1 MNPSGRKGYFGL
13 TETLAPIDRLGIR
26 VGPLALR
33 NPVLPASG
41 CFGPELRSLVPVDRL
56 GALVTKTVFSDV
68 RSGNPAHRLAEVRDG
83 MLNSVGI
90 PSVGARR
97 WRDEMLPE
105 YLACDAPVVVSIGGL
120 AERDYRRAAE
130 DLDGAP
136 IAAYELN
143 LSCPN
148 LEAGG
153 VELGADPAALTR
165 AVAGVRAVTHLP
177 LLVKLTPNVTSIADL
192 ARAAVDG
199 GADAVVVANTFVGMA
214 IDLRRRRPILG
225 NGIGGWSGPAAKPL
239 ILRMVWQVARAVD
252 VPIIGCG
259 GVADAYD
266 VAEYLVAGASAV
278 EVGTATFTRPQA
290 MTEIIAAL
298 PDVLDELGASDVG
311 DLVGSLSHP

>member
-1 MNPSGRKGYFGL
+1 M
-13 TETLAPIDRLGIR
+13 AHAVDDRLATR

-33 NPVLPASG
+33 NPILPASG

-68 RSGNPAHRLAEVRDG
+68 RSGNPAHRLAEARDG

-97 WRDEMLPE
+97 WREEVLPE
-105 YLACDAPVVVSIGGL
+105 YLACGAPVVVSLGGL
-120 AERDYRRAAE
+120 AERDYARAAE

-136 IAAYELN
+136 VAAYELN

-165 AVAGVRAVTHLP
+165 AVAGVRAVTRLP

-214 IDLRRRRPILG
+214 IDLRRRRPVLG

-239 ILRMVWQVARAVD
+239 ILRMVWQVAKAVD

-259 GVADAYD
+259 GVVDAYD

-290 MTEIIAAL
+290 MTEIITAL

-311 DLVGSLSHP
+311 DLVGSLSHS